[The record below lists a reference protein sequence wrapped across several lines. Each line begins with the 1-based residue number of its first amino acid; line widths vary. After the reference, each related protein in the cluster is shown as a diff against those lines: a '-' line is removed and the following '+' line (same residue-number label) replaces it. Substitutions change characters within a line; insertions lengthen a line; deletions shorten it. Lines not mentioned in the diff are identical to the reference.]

1 MEERVT
7 LLHVYLSWLTDV
19 ARVLESHPPFQ
30 PHQPNAD
37 GEGDSSNSS
46 NSSKIRVIEVT
57 QVPTQRAE
65 KI

>member
-7 LLHVYLSWLTDV
+7 LLHVYLSWLTYV

-30 PHQPNAD
+30 PHQPNVD
-37 GEGDSSNSS
+37 GEGDSSNSG
-46 NSSKIRVIEVT
+46 KIRVIEVT